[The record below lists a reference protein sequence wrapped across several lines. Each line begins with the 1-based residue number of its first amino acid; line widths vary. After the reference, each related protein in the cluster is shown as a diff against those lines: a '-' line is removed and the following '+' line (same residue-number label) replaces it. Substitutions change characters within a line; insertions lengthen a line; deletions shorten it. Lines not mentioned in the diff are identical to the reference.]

1 MRKTFFDLLVGCQ
14 TCIPSFEEKDYTN
27 GERDIEDNLPTILLV
42 MSDERFSD
50 DLKDA
55 LSEYFCVSVL
65 ENPDLLLGTVIDL
78 YPDAIIIDEMVNGI
92 SGDELCFQVRSDRT
106 LGMIPLVL
114 LGNFTDITSYSSH
127 VSSGANRLVSRT
139 ERIDKL
145 QVDLRMMVENHLL
158 LRERIKLFLSKDV
171 ILPTI
176 ATKKVLEDA
185 DRELLEKVNAC
196 IEQRINEHIQR
207 KATKF
212 GYGVNDLCIDMGM
225 QHNDLLAKIR
235 KYTDLNIEGYILRY
249 RMRVAAYLL
258 LEEKHSPNEVSQML
272 CFCDYSH
279 FGKNF
284 KKVFH
289 VAPSQFI
296 KVITG

>member
-1 MRKTFFDLLVGCQ
+1 MRKTFFDLLVDCQ
-14 TCIPSFEEKDYTN
+14 TCIPSFEGKDYTN
-27 GERDIEDNLPTILLV
+27 SERDIEDNLPAILLV

-50 DLKDA
+50 YLKDS

-65 ENPDLLLGTVIDL
+65 KNPDLLLDTVIDL

-92 SGDELCFQVRSDRT
+92 SGDELCFQVRSDKT

-114 LGNFTDITSYSSH
+114 LGEFTDITSYSSH
-127 VSSGANRLVSRT
+127 VASGANRLASRT

-158 LRERIKLFLSKDV
+158 LRERIKLFLSQDIV
-171 ILPTI
+171 LP
-176 ATKKVLEDA
+176 AVSVKKELLEA
-185 DRELLEKVNAC
+185 DRELLKKVNAC
-196 IEQRINEHIQR
+196 IERRINEHILR
-207 KATKF
+207 KDTKF
-212 GYGVNDLCIDMGM
+212 GYGVSELCSDMDM
-225 QHNDLLAKIR
+225 QHDDLLAKIR
-235 KYTDLNIEGYILRY
+235 EYTDLNIEGYILRY

>member
-1 MRKTFFDLLVGCQ
+1 MTKNRETPVLEIEEQ
-14 TCIPSFEEKDYTN
+14 NSEKDS
-27 GERDIEDNLPTILLV
+27 LPAILLV
-42 MSDERFSD
+42 MSDEGFSD
-50 DLKDA
+50 YLKES
-55 LSEYFCVSVL
+55 LSEYFCISVL
-65 ENPDLLLGTVIDL
+65 ENPDLLLDTVIDL
-78 YPDAIIIDEMVNGI
+78 YPDAIIIDEMVNEI
-92 SGDELCFQVRSDRT
+92 SGDELCFRVRSDRT
-106 LGMIPLVL
+106 IGMIPLVL
-114 LGNFTDITSYSSH
+114 LGEFPDMKSYSSH
-127 VSSGANRLVSRT
+127 LASGANRLESRT

-145 QVDLRMMVENHLL
+145 RVDLRMLVENHLL
-158 LRERIKLFLSKDV
+158 LRERIKLFLSKEV

-176 ATKKVLEDA
+176 SAKKMLEDA
-185 DRELLEKVNAC
+185 DRELLEKVNEC
-196 IEQRINEHIQR
+196 IEQRINDHILR

-212 GYGVNDLCIDMGM
+212 GYGVNDLCIDMHM
-225 QHNDLLAKIR
+225 QHDALLDKIR